1 MKTVQNAIRVLNEFT
16 AGSPEHSLTEL
27 SKRVGI
33 DKVIVHRLL
42 KSMKEMDFVEQDA
55 DTKRYRIGAGVSRLA
70 AVRRAHL
77 KPLNFAREILLGLHS
92 ELNETIHLAQLD
104 GDLIFVTFVAN
115 STQDL
120 RVVMEPGE
128 MLPAY
133 CTAPGLIFLAFGDE
147 DYRAMALSGRLRP
160 RASRTLTSRSD
171 IEALLPDIRASQ
183 LATVDET
190 YSDQAKGIAAPVFNA
205 EGKVVAAISVLGPR
219 FRLDGKA
226 EAKARERL
234 KATALQISRDQ
245 GYLPD
250 PAP

>member
-1 MKTVQNAIRVLNEFT
+1 MKTVRNAIRVLNEFT
-16 AGSPEHSLTEL
+16 SGNPEHSLTEL
-27 SKRVGI
+27 GKRVGI

-42 KSMKEMDFVEQDA
+42 KTMKEMEFVEQDA
-55 DTKRYRIGAGVSRLA
+55 DTKRYRIGVGIARLA

-147 DYRAMALSGRLRP
+147 TYRTTALSGRLRP
-160 RASRTLTSRSD
+160 RASRTLTSRSE
-171 IEALLPDIRASQ
+171 IEALLPDIRTART
-183 LATVDET
+183 ATVDET

-205 EGKVVAAISVLGPR
+205 DGNVVAAVSVLGPR
-219 FRLDGKA
+219 FRLEGDA
-226 EAKARERL
+226 ENKARERL
-234 KATALQISRDQ
+234 KAAALQISRDQ
-245 GYLPD
+245 DYVPET
-250 PAP
+250 AS

>member
-55 DTKRYRIGAGVSRLA
+55 RLA

-245 GYLPD
+245 GYLPEA
-250 PAP
+250 AP